1 MSEGFNIPPND
12 SNVCSELRTTGIMK
26 KGVTCCYGLNYVPQK
41 DVLGVLIPSICEC
54 DLIWK

>member
-41 DVLGVLIPSICEC
+41 DVLES
-54 DLIWK
+54 